1 MAEEKKVRYSRK
13 RERIYE
19 WILSRDDHPSAE
31 EIYLALRP
39 EFPDLSLGTVYKN
52 LHFLED
58 HGRISRVLSPQGV
71 ERPCNGVV
79 LKTGDHDR
87 SVGFDQSADGQIQ
100 PVGGVS
106 GKNDLVRT
114 RQAEHLGR
122 RFPAAKHRFRR
133 PHGRLVPASPGTCHS
148 PHGADHCILYR
159 GRLD

>member
-71 ERPCNGVV
+71 EHYDWRTEGHGHFIC
-79 LKTGDHDR
+79 R
-87 SVGFDQSADGQIQ
+87 SCGMIRDLEIPDETRACLPRTSADGGRSETCTMTAFGLCPQCL
-100 PVGGVS
+100 S
-106 GKNDLVRT
+106 G
-114 RQAEHLGR
+114 QEH
-122 RFPAAKHRFRR
+122 
-133 PHGRLVPASPGTCHS
+133 VQE
-148 PHGADHCILYR
+148 
-159 GRLD
+159 